1 MATAQAGDSV
11 ERGPGGEQ
19 VSHNFSSHLALL
31 IAVLGGDGA
40 EKGGGK
46 SKVLSRRHVDD
57 V

>member
-46 SKVLSRRHVDD
+46 SKVLSRRHVD